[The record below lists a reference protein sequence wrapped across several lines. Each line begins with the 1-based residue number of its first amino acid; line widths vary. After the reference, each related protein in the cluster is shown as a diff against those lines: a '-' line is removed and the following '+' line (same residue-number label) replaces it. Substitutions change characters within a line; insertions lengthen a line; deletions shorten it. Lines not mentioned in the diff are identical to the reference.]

1 MIKYI
6 ATIFLFILPI
16 YLIKQKFLR
25 LENTIIW
32 LFLLFLLS
40 IASLNIDFIKSVA
53 NYIGIISPVNFLIFA
68 TFLIFL
74 FLILN
79 LLKKISD
86 LNNKLEDIVIKTQV
100 NKETKEINK
109 DKD

>member
-6 ATIFLFILPI
+6 ATIFLFILPL
-16 YLIKQKFLR
+16 YLVKRKFVR
-25 LENTIIW
+25 LENTLIW
-32 LFLLFLLS
+32 LILLFFLS
-40 IASLNIDFIKSVA
+40 IASLNIDLIRSIS

-74 FLILN
+74 FLILS

-86 LNNKLEDIVIKTQV
+86 LNNKIEDIVIKTQID
-100 NKETKEINK
+100 NLSKKNDQE
-109 DKD
+109 D

>member
-16 YLIKQKFLR
+16 YLVKQKFIR
-25 LENTIIW
+25 LENTLIW
-32 LFLLFLLS
+32 LISLFILS
-40 IASLNIDFIKSVA
+40 IASLNIDFIKKIS

-74 FLILN
+74 FLILS

-86 LNNKLEDIVIKTQV
+86 LNNKIEDIVIKTQID
-100 NKETKEINK
+100 NLSKKNDQE
-109 DKD
+109 D

>member
-6 ATIFLFILPI
+6 ATIFLFILPL
-16 YLIKQKFLR
+16 YLVKRKFVR
-25 LENTIIW
+25 LENTLIW
-32 LFLLFLLS
+32 LILLFLLS
-40 IASLNIDFIKSVA
+40 IASLNIDLIRSIS

-74 FLILN
+74 FLILS

-86 LNNKLEDIVIKTQV
+86 LNNKIEDIVIKTQV
-100 NKETKEINK
+100 DNLSKKNDQE
-109 DKD
+109 D

>member
-16 YLIKQKFLR
+16 YLIKKDYIR
-25 LENTIIW
+25 VENIIIW
-32 LFLLFLLS
+32 LLSLFILS
-40 IASLNIDFIKSVA
+40 IFSLNIEFLQKIS
-53 NYIGIISPVNFLIFA
+53 NFIGIVSPVNFLIFA

-79 LLKKISD
+79 LLKKIND
-86 LNNKLEDIVIKTQV
+86 LNNKLEDLVVEQNVK
-100 NKETKEINK
+100 KLS
-109 DKD
+109 DKYRKKK